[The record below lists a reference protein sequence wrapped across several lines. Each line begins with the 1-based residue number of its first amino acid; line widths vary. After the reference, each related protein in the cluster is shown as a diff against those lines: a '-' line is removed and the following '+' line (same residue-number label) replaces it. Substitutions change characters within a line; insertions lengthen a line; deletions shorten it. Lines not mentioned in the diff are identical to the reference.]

1 MSSQPFKIHS
11 LIELKQ
17 WIESHRDLFK
27 AGSLILLN
35 GGLGAGKTTF
45 VSLVVEVLGGE
56 GSEVSSP
63 TFSLHQTYKAQKLN
77 VDHMD
82 LYRLESDQEL
92 HSSGFFEV
100 LEERDHLRFIEWA
113 DRLPAQ
119 VYEGF
124 GDVFKIQL
132 KVINDNEREISFKR
146 L

>member
-1 MSSQPFKIHS
+1 
-11 LIELKQ
+11 
-17 WIESHRDLFK
+17 
-27 AGSLILLN
+27 
-35 GGLGAGKTTF
+35 
-45 VSLVVEVLGGE
+45 VVEVLGGE